1 VLYRLYVPD
10 GTFVQINFTN
20 TAVNSLEVINSAI
33 RVLSS
38 NMNRVSA
45 ERALFARYLVHLI
58 GDVHQ
63 PLHSV
68 ALYNGTYPTG
78 DLGGNRLKVNL
89 VNGSS
94 SNFHSFWDAGAY
106 LIQNDTWK
114 LVRPMDDQNISALD
128 KVADSLIS

>member
-1 VLYRLYVPD
+1 MLYRLYVPD
-10 GTFVQINFTN
+10 GTFAQINFTN
-20 TAVNSLEVINSAI
+20 TAVNALEVINSAI

-38 NMNRVSA
+38 NMNRVTA

-128 KVADSLIS
+128 KVADSLIG